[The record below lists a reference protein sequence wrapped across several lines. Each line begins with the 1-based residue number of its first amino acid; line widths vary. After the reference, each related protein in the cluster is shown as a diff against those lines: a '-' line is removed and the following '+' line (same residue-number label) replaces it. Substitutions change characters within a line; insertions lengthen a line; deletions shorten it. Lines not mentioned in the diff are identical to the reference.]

1 MKPRQYINI
10 GLSRYNLIEDMLAPF
25 LKWPGGKR
33 WLVSKYQHYL
43 PKRYNRYLEPFF
55 GGGSVFF
62 WLKPSNSI
70 ISDVNPE
77 LINLILIMRDFPN
90 ELATELIKHQENH
103 TDNYY
108 YEIRDSIF
116 EADIEKAA
124 RFLYLNRTCYNGMY
138 RVNRNGEFNVP
149 KGTKDSFLYDIEQ
162 FSNYSDLL
170 RNSEILCSDFGNVID
185 RAAEGDLVFADPPYT
200 IAHNQ
205 NSFNKYNEKLF
216 TWEDQLRL
224 LDSLSNARERGARIL
239 STNANFDQLRNLY
252 LDENFYVSVVKRH
265 SSIAGN
271 PKKRGDQEEIIIS
284 SEPIEED

>member
-1 MKPRQYINI
+1 
-10 GLSRYNLIEDMLAPF
+10 LTEDMLTPF

-33 WLVSKYQHYL
+33 WLVSKYHNYL
-43 PKRYNRYLEPFF
+43 PKRYNRYFEPFF
-55 GGGSVFF
+55 GGGSLFF
-62 WLKPSNSI
+62 WLKPLHSI

-90 ELATELIKHQENH
+90 ELATELIKHQDNH
-103 TDNYY
+103 SDKYY
-108 YEIRDSIF
+108 YEIRNSIF

-149 KGTKDSFLYDIEQ
+149 KGTKNSFLYDIEQ
-162 FSNYSDLL
+162 FNNYSCLL
-170 RNSEILCSDFGNVID
+170 RNSEIICSDFGNVID

-205 NSFNKYNEKLF
+205 NSFIKYNERLF
-216 TWEDQLRL
+216 TWDDQLRL
-224 LDSLSNARERGARIL
+224 LNSLSNARERGARIL

-252 LDENFYVSVVKRH
+252 LEENFYVSVVRRH

-284 SEPIEED
+284 SEPIEEG